1 MDVTTRTR
9 PRSVLGRLAKVTVLA
24 VTIAV
29 AVPTLASAGATTPS
43 GGTGPATTAPAPI
56 DTPRGLVPRADAAHP
71 RGAAVP
77 SNLANPSCGLC
88 APPLQ
93 FHAGLPVMGGLSATA
108 GEATI
113 TPVFW
118 APSGYSFPISYK
130 LVIDGYLANVAAAS
144 GSESNVFGVSEQYY
158 QQADASTPQRHIQY
172 LVHAGAEVDVDDP
185 FPAPDV
191 HGCTA
196 ASGYR
201 ACVSDAA
208 LQAEV
213 HTAAAAHG
221 LVEDDAH
228 LYMVFFPPGVETCEN
243 AAPAGSTTPCSI
255 NLYCA
260 YHSGFFDVDKIA
272 IYANEPYPD
281 LNGCSDFVNGAQ
293 APNGDAY
300 ADTAVSLVSHEANE
314 AITDTFGAWFD
325 GAGFENGDECSY
337 VYGTPLG
344 STGVPLGPGATGTA
358 YNQTINGAHYYMQD
372 EFSNSDYFADR
383 GDEVSPADPEHV
395 AGCLQ
400 RPTAFL
406 TPIVTAITPT
416 AGPQTGGTAVII
428 VGSHF
433 VVGPTVRFGTTA
445 STAVSV
451 LSDTVLVATTPP
463 HGAGTVDVTVS
474 YPGHTSAVVPGA
486 RFTYARAG
494 SQPYV
499 TTAYLD
505 LLGRPP
511 TASRLAHWSSFL
523 DHGNSRATFIGAL
536 TGSPEHVAH
545 VITRLYQTILG
556 RSPSA
561 SRLAYWRQLVTTGRM
576 TTAQVATT
584 FYASTE
590 YLAHGGGRST
600 SSWVISLYQR
610 LLYRTPPASS
620 LAYWSERAATLGRAR
635 VAWDLYQSG
644 EARRDGVNAIYLDL
658 LHRLP
663 DAKARAAWASA
674 ILSGGDDALLRH
686 LTESNEYARLAV
698 TRNP

>member
-1 MDVTTRTR
+1 MTTTTR

-29 AVPTLASAGATTPS
+29 AVPTVASAGTAAPP
-43 GGTGPATTAPAPI
+43 GGTVPATTVVAPL

-71 RGAAVP
+71 RGAAAP
-77 SNLANPSCGLC
+77 SNLGNPSCGRC

-93 FHAGLPVMGGLSATA
+93 FHAGLPVMGGLSGNP

-113 TPVFW
+113 TPIFW
-118 APSGYSFPISYK
+118 APSGYSFPSSYK
-130 LVIDGYLANVAAAS
+130 LIIDGYLANVAAAS
-144 GSESNVFGVSEQYY
+144 GTPSNVFGVSEQYY
-158 QQADASTPQRHIQY
+158 QQASSSAPQRHIQY
-172 LVHAGAEVDVDDP
+172 LVHAGAEVDVADP

-196 ASGYR
+196 ATGYR

-213 HTAAAAHG
+213 HTAATTHG

-228 LYMVFFPPGVETCEN
+228 LYLVFFPPGVETCEN

-255 NLYCA
+255 NVYCA

-281 LNGCSDFVNGAQ
+281 LNGCSDVVNGAQ

-300 ADTAVSLVSHEANE
+300 ADAAVSLVSHEANE
-314 AITDTFGAWFD
+314 AITDAFGAWFD

-344 STGVPLGPGATGTA
+344 STGVTPGPGATGTA
-358 YNQTINGAHYYMQD
+358 YNQVINGARYYTQD
-372 EFSNSDYFADR
+372 EFSNVDYFADR
-383 GDEVSPADPEHV
+383 GDDVSPADPQHV

-400 RPTAFL
+400 RPTAFV
-406 TPIVTAITPT
+406 TPTVTGITPT

-428 VGSHF
+428 IGSHF
-433 VVGPTVRFGTTA
+433 VAGPTVRFGTTA

-451 LSDTVLVATTPP
+451 LSGTVLVATSPP

-474 YPGHTSAVVPGA
+474 YPGHTSAVVPSA

-511 TASRLAHWSSFL
+511 TAGRLAHWSSYL
-523 DHGNSRATFIGAL
+523 DQGHSRATFIGAL
-536 TGSPEHVAH
+536 IASPEHAAH

-556 RSPSA
+556 RSPTA
-561 SRLAYWRQLVTTGRM
+561 SRLAYWRQLVTTGKM
-576 TTAQVATT
+576 TTAQVAIT
-584 FYASTE
+584 FYASSE

-600 SSWVISLYQR
+600 SSWIVSLYQR

-620 LAYWSERAATLGRAR
+620 LAYWSARATALGRAR
-635 VAWDLYQSG
+635 VATELYQSG
-644 EARRDGVNAIYLDL
+644 EARRDRVNADYLEL
-658 LHRLP
+658 MHRLP
-663 DAKARAAWASA
+663 DAKARAAWATA
-674 ILSGGDDALLRH
+674 ILRSGDDALLRH
-686 LTESNEYARLAV
+686 LAESDEYVRLSV
-698 TRNP
+698 IRNP

>member
-1 MDVTTRTR
+1 M
-9 PRSVLGRLAKVTVLA
+9 AKVTVMA
-24 VTIAV
+24 VTIAA
-29 AVPTLASAGATTPS
+29 AVPTLASAGAAAPS
-43 GGTGPATTAPAPI
+43 GATGAATTVPAPI

-77 SNLANPSCGLC
+77 SNLGNPSCGLC

-93 FHAGLPVMGGLSATA
+93 FHVGLPVMGGLSATP

-113 TPVFW
+113 TPIFW
-118 APSGYSFPISYK
+118 APSGYSFPSSYK
-130 LVIDGYLANVAAAS
+130 LIIDGYLANVAAAS
-144 GSESNVFGVSEQYY
+144 GTSSNVFGVSEQYY
-158 QQADASTPQRHIQY
+158 QQASSGAPQRHIQY
-172 LVHAGAEVDVDDP
+172 VVHAGAEVDVADP
-185 FPAPDV
+185 YPAPDV
-191 HGCTA
+191 HGCAA
-196 ASGYR
+196 ASGYS

-213 HTAAAAHG
+213 HTATTAHG

-228 LYMVFFPPGVETCEN
+228 LYLVFFPPGVETCEN

-255 NLYCA
+255 NVYCA
-260 YHSGFFDVDKIA
+260 YHSGFLDVDKIA

-281 LNGCSDFVNGAQ
+281 LNGCSDVVNGAQ
-293 APNGDAY
+293 APNGDAH
-300 ADTAVSLVSHEANE
+300 ADAAVSLVSHEANE

-325 GAGFENGDECSY
+325 GAGYENGDECSY

-344 STGVPLGPGATGTA
+344 STAVTPGPGATGTA
-358 YNQTINGAHYYMQD
+358 YNQTINGAHYYTQD
-372 EFSNSDYFADR
+372 EFSNDDYFADR
-383 GDEVSPADPEHV
+383 GDDVSPADPQHV

-406 TPIVTAITPT
+406 TPTVTGVTPT
-416 AGPQTGGTAVII
+416 AGPQSGGTAVII
-428 VGSHF
+428 IGSHF
-433 VVGPTVRFGTTA
+433 AVGATVSFGTTA

-451 LSDTVLVATTPP
+451 LSDTVLVAASPP

-474 YPGHTSAVVPGA
+474 YPGHSSAVVPGA
-486 RFTYARAG
+486 HFTYARAG

-511 TASRLAHWSSFL
+511 TPSRLAHWSSYL
-523 DHGNSRATFIGAL
+523 DQGHSRATFIGAL
-536 TGSPEHVAH
+536 TGSPDHVAH

-561 SRLAYWRQLVTTGRM
+561 SRLAHWRQLVTTGKM
-576 TTAQVATT
+576 TTAEVATT
-584 FYASTE
+584 FYASSE
-590 YLAHGGGRST
+590 YLTHGGGGST
-600 SSWVISLYQR
+600 SSWVTSLYQR
-610 LLYRTPPASS
+610 LLFRTPPASS
-620 LAYWSERAATLGRAR
+620 VAYWSARAATLGRAR
-635 VAWDLYQSG
+635 VATELYQSG
-644 EARRDGVNAIYLDL
+644 EARRDRVNISYLDL

-663 DAKARAAWASA
+663 DARARAAWAST
-674 ILSGGDDALLRH
+674 ILHRGDDALLRH
-686 LTESNEYARLAV
+686 LTESDEYVRLSV